1 MEQKINVLLI
11 AHNEKEMLQ
20 KSIESIRQC
29 DDINNVSIVVVDNA
43 SEDGTEEWLSKQ
55 EDISYATEEGYVG
68 SWGKVV
74 N

>member
-55 EDISYATEEGYVG
+55 EDISYATEEGM
-68 SWGKVV
+68 
-74 N
+74 